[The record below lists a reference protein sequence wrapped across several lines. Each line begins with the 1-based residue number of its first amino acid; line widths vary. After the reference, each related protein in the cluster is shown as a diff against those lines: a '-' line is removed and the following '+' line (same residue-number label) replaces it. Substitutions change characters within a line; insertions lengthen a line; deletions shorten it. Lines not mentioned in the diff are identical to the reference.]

1 MNTQQMME
9 YSNKGS
15 MAESLI
21 VTDKGFQD
29 FYRLPLMGNINE
41 KHAMLLFSCLTSE
54 TFEAGKTIYSA
65 GEASAGKMHIILDG
79 KVVVHSASGYKY
91 SSLRS
96 GDVFGLFSFLDDKRT
111 HSATLSVEREV
122 RALVLER
129 SLFDLMT
136 LEEPR
141 LASQWMRFMFSLL
154 SKKALALEIE
164 YANIHSFA
172 FGGKV

>member
-1 MNTQQMME
+1 MNTQNIME

-21 VTDKGFQD
+21 VSDKRFQD
-29 FYRLPLMGNINE
+29 FYRLPLMESINE

-54 TFEAGKTIYSA
+54 TFEVGKTIYSA

-91 SSLRS
+91 NSLRK
-96 GDVFGLFSFLDDKRT
+96 GEVFGLFSFLDEQRT
-111 HSATLSVEREV
+111 HSATLTVERHTHV
-122 RALVLER
+122 LTLER
-129 SLFDLMT
+129 TFFDLMT
-136 LEEPR
+136 LEEPK

-154 SKKALALEIE
+154 SKKALELEIE
-164 YANIHSFA
+164 YANIHNFA